1 MVIRTVICVG
11 YLLVADF
18 GLAKFVSESEMA
30 NSFCGTAEYLAPE
43 MLIGNGHDYTVDWWA
58 LGILIYEM
66 IVGIPPFFHKNKN
79 KMYHFIK
86 ESKVNFPDPER
97 HKIFVS
103 DNAKDLILRLLDKNK
118 KTRLGV
124 NGIDEIMKHPWFADL
139 DLDALIA
146 KKLEPP
152 YKPDSN
158 DDLAY
163 FDQKLVNQTEMAE
176 SVVPAQQRQI
186 INAGQHSFKGFSS

>member
-1 MVIRTVICVG
+1 MFWLEMTVSSIFDLFSLG

-18 GLAKFVSESEMA
+18 GLAKFVQEDNSGELA

-66 IVGIPPFFHKNKN
+66 IVGIPPFFHRNKH

-97 HKIFVS
+97 HKISVS
-103 DNAKDLILRLLDKNK
+103 DDAQDLILRLLDKNK

-124 NGIDEIMKHPWFADL
+124 NGIDEILAHAWFKSLDMEKLMKRE
-139 DLDALIA
+139 
-146 KKLEPP
+146 LEPP
-152 YKPDSN
+152 YKPEIKEDF
-158 DDLAY
+158 AY
-163 FDQKLVNQTEMAE
+163 FDQQLVKKEDQELAE
-176 SVVPAQQRQI
+176 SVVPQQ
-186 INAGQHSFKGFSS
+186 

>member
-1 MVIRTVICVG
+1 
-11 YLLVADF
+11 LLVADF
-18 GLAKFVSESEMA
+18 GLAKFVSDGELA

-66 IVGIPPFFHKNKN
+66 IVGIPPFFHRNKN

-86 ESKVNFPDPER
+86 ESKVNFPDPIK

-103 DNAKDLILRLLDKNK
+103 TEAKDIILKLLDKNK
-118 KTRLGV
+118 RTRLGA
-124 NGIDEIMKHPWFADL
+124 NGIEEILSHPFFASIDIE
-139 DLDALIA
+139 ALMQ
-146 KKLEPP
+146 KKLTPP
-152 YKPDSN
+152 YIPESS

-163 FDQKLVNQTEMAE
+163 FD
-176 SVVPAQQRQI
+176 
-186 INAGQHSFKGFSS
+186 

>member
-1 MVIRTVICVG
+1 M
-11 YLLVADF
+11 ADF
-18 GLAKFVSESEMA
+18 GLAKFVSETEMA

-97 HKIFVS
+97 HKILVS

-124 NGIDEIMKHPWFADL
+124 NGIDEIMKHAWFSDL
-139 DLDALIA
+139 DLDALLA
-146 KKLEPP
+146 KKLVPP
-152 YKPDSN
+152 Y
-158 DDLAY
+158 
-163 FDQKLVNQTEMAE
+163 
-176 SVVPAQQRQI
+176 
-186 INAGQHSFKGFSS
+186 